1 VFLAA
6 YHPKGQVPTGIVTNV
21 QVNEY
26 ICKALGLK
34 KSLLELSDEYFVDHT
49 KVFAGME
56 SKVVEDKDCPK
67 LIVNC
72 EGKEIVIPGW
82 RSYFECDGKRYEL
95 PVQTVYMRVD
105 GKFYVPKDILSRI
118 K

>member
-1 VFLAA
+1 
-6 YHPKGQVPTGIVTNV
+6 
-21 QVNEY
+21 
-26 ICKALGLK
+26 
-34 KSLLELSDEYFVDHT
+34 
-49 KVFAGME
+49 ME